1 MIRNRNAIRLL
12 CLFCLLVYPAIN
24 ANLEAQTIIGQRND
38 SVSHS
43 LIRHQLG
50 FDIRP
55 GYIVSTHSFL
65 QGDNMQQKKIDQ
77 SLSFH
82 LKYAFRF
89 SKESNLGR
97 LFPHTYQGIGVS
109 YQTFFSPVELGNPVS
124 VYAFQGSR
132 IAQLSPRLSLDYE
145 WNFGASFGWRK
156 YDELSNP
163 QNVLIGSK
171 INAYIN
177 LGFLLNWQVH
187 KYWKLAAG
195 VDLTHFS
202 NGNTHYPNGGL
213 NVIGGRIGI
222 VRTLG
227 VDEAPGSTTPGRLFI
242 KPHVSYDLVIYGAT
256 RKRGLIG
263 DDVSS
268 MIPGSFGVAG
278 INFAPMYNFNNY
290 FRAGLSADAQYDESA
305 NLKEYRVGEFYSSD
319 LKFHRPPFRKQF
331 AMGLSLRAEL
341 VMPVF
346 SINVGVGRNLIYSGG
361 DMKGF
366 YQILA
371 LKTYITRH
379 LFLHVGYQLSK
390 FKDPNNL
397 MLGLGYRFHDKR

>member
-1 MIRNRNAIRLL
+1 
-12 CLFCLLVYPAIN
+12 
-24 ANLEAQTIIGQRND
+24 
-38 SVSHS
+38 
-43 LIRHQLG
+43 
-50 FDIRP
+50 
-55 GYIVSTHSFL
+55 
-65 QGDNMQQKKIDQ
+65 MQQKKIDQ

-195 VDLTHFS
+195 VDLTHFPME
-202 NGNTHYPNGGL
+202 T
-213 NVIGGRIGI
+213 RII
-222 VRTLG
+222 LMAVLMLL
-227 VDEAPGSTTPGRLFI
+227 EE
-242 KPHVSYDLVIYGAT
+242 
-256 RKRGLIG
+256 
-263 DDVSS
+263 
-268 MIPGSFGVAG
+268 
-278 INFAPMYNFNNY
+278 
-290 FRAGLSADAQYDESA
+290 ESA
-305 NLKEYRVGEFYSSD
+305 SYALWTRMRHPV
-319 LKFHRPPFRKQF
+319 P
-331 AMGLSLRAEL
+331 SLL
-341 VMPVF
+341 DG
-346 SINVGVGRNLIYSGG
+346 SL
-361 DMKGF
+361 
-366 YQILA
+366 
-371 LKTYITRH
+371 
-379 LFLHVGYQLSK
+379 
-390 FKDPNNL
+390 
-397 MLGLGYRFHDKR
+397 